1 MRWPL
6 AARSCINDVRDGYL
20 RPRVAQ
26 MRRGL
31 QCLTCAE
38 LIGRLHPRT
47 ASLFTPIYRY
57 ARAHDGYRSE
67 FFAGRA
73 EYFL

>member
-6 AARSCINDVRDGYL
+6 AARAHINDVRDGYL

-38 LIGRLHPRT
+38 LIGRGYGREQLHY
-47 ASLFTPIYRY
+47 LHLYIDTP
-57 ARAHDGYRSE
+57 
-67 FFAGRA
+67 
-73 EYFL
+73 EYTTT